1 MLNQSTL
8 LLLVTLAA
16 YAAGVAL
23 HRLSRRHPLVNP
35 TLIAICIV
43 SGALILGH
51 IDYGVYLPAV
61 QPIHLLLG
69 PAVVGLAVPLYR
81 QAYLLRQRA
90 LLLGAALWVGS
101 LVAIASSVVA
111 GCWLGLSDSALLSLA
126 PKSATT
132 AVSMA
137 IAAQIGGIPAMTA
150 VLTVMAGISGALIA
164 RYVLGVLRIDD
175 PAARGFGMGLASHGI
190 ATASAFQE
198 SELTGAF
205 AGLAMALNAVATA
218 ILTPLLVHLLV
229 R

>member
-1 MLNQSTL
+1 VLNTSPVL
-8 LLLVTLAA
+8 LLLTLAA

-23 HRLSRRHPLVNP
+23 HRLSRRHPLANP

-43 SGALILGH
+43 SGSLILAR
-51 IDYGVYLPAV
+51 IDYAAYFVAV

-90 LLLGAALWVGS
+90 LMLGAALWAGS
-101 LVAIASSVVA
+101 LTAIASSVVT
-111 GCWLGLSDSALLSLA
+111 GTWFGLSHSAVLSLA

-137 IAAQIGGIPAMTA
+137 IAAQISGVPAMTA
-150 VLTVMAGISGALIA
+150 VLTVMTGISGALIA

-218 ILTPLLVHLLV
+218 ILAPPLVHLLV